1 MRAKVAPQGGAAP
14 LHPPPE
20 AERPLDTGNWPVG
33 GRGTE
38 RASGPAVAPSLS
50 PQPAK
55 YWVPRALRPLAGGCG
70 RAAPSRGAP
79 SPITRR
85 LALITAACALAAPAL
100 HAAEVARWFTTSDG
114 VRLRYLEAG
123 SGRTVVFVP
132 GWCMPARIFEPQ
144 MAALSRRWRVVSL
157 DPRGQGQ
164 SEVPR
169 GGYEP
174 TRRGQDIRDLLA
186 HLGGGRVVL
195 AGWSLGVLDALSY
208 ADMAGDGR
216 LAGLALIDNSVGE
229 GTPPPART
237 RPSTFFTNLRQR
249 RDQTVRGFVRAMY
262 RTPQDEAYLDEISR
276 QAQRMPVEASIR
288 LLSYPRP
295 REFWRDS
302 LYAVRR
308 PVYYA
313 VTPRLRNQAELVAQ
327 KHPMPTVE
335 VFDGAGHALFVDEA
349 ARFNA
354 SMEEFLA
361 HKAAWG

>member
-1 MRAKVAPQGGAAP
+1 MAKGAPQGGAAP

-33 GRGTE
+33 GRGAA
-38 RASGPAVAPSLS
+38 RASRSAVVWSPS

-70 RAAPSRGAP
+70 RAEPSRSTPTAP
-79 SPITRR
+79 TRR
-85 LALITAACALAAPAL
+85 RALIAAAVAAVAVPVVA
-100 HAAEVARWFTTSDG
+100 AAEAARWFRTSDG

-123 SGRTVVFVP
+123 AGRAVVFVP
-132 GWCMPARIFEPQ
+132 GWCMPGRIFAPQ
-144 MAALSRRWRVVSL
+144 IAALARRWRVVAL
-157 DPRGQGQ
+157 DPRGQGE

-169 GGYEP
+169 DGYEP
-174 TRRGQDIRDLLA
+174 TRRGQDIGDLLA

-195 AGWSLGVLDALSY
+195 AGWSLGVLDVLSY
-208 ADMAGDGR
+208 ANLAGDGR
-216 LAGLALIDNSVGE
+216 IAGLVLIDNSVGE
-229 GTPPPART
+229 GAPPPP
-237 RPSTFFTNLRQR
+237 RPSRFFQNLRQR
-249 RDQTVRGFVRAMY
+249 RDATVRGFVASMY
-262 RTPQDEAYLDEISR
+262 RTPQEAAYLDGLARE
-276 QAQRMPVEASIR
+276 AQRMPVEASIR

-313 VTPRLRNQAELVAQ
+313 VTPRLRGQAEAVAQ
-327 KHPMPTVE
+327 KHPQPIVE
-335 VFDGAGHALFVDEA
+335 VFEAAGHALFVDEA

-354 SMEEFLA
+354 SLEDFLA
-361 HKAAWG
+361 RRAAWG

>member
-1 MRAKVAPQGGAAP
+1 M
-14 LHPPPE
+14 
-20 AERPLDTGNWPVG
+20 
-33 GRGTE
+33 
-38 RASGPAVAPSLS
+38 
-50 PQPAK
+50 
-55 YWVPRALRPLAGGCG
+55 AL
-70 RAAPSRGAP
+70 
-79 SPITRR
+79 
-85 LALITAACALAAPAL
+85 AACAVAAPAV
-100 HAAEVARWFTTSDG
+100 HAATEARWFRTSDG

-144 MAALSRRWRVVSL
+144 IEALSRRWRVVSL

-164 SEVPR
+164 SEVPA
-169 GGYEP
+169 GGYDP

-216 LAGLALIDNSVGE
+216 LAGLVLIDNSVGE
-229 GTPPPART
+229 GRPPPPRA
-237 RPSTFFTNLRQR
+237 SSFFTNLRRR
-249 RDQTVRGFVRAMY
+249 RDATVRGFVRSMY
-262 RTPQDEAYLDEISR
+262 CTPQDEAYLDGIARE
-276 QAQRMPVEASIR
+276 AQRMPVEASIR

-313 VTPRLRNQAELVAQ
+313 VTPRLRGQAEAVAQ
-327 KHPMPTVE
+327 RHPQPMVE
-335 VFDGAGHALFVDEA
+335 VFDGAGHALFVDEP

-361 HKAAWG
+361 RRAAWA

>member
-1 MRAKVAPQGGAAP
+1 MRAA
-14 LHPPPE
+14 E
-20 AERPLDTGNWPVG
+20 A
-33 GRGTE
+33 
-38 RASGPAVAPSLS
+38 
-50 PQPAK
+50 
-55 YWVPRALRPLAGGCG
+55 
-70 RAAPSRGAP
+70 
-79 SPITRR
+79 
-85 LALITAACALAAPAL
+85 
-100 HAAEVARWFTTSDG
+100 ARWFTTSDG
-114 VRLRYLEAG
+114 VRLRYLDAG
-123 SGRTVVFVP
+123 AGRLVVFVP
-132 GWCMPARIFEPQ
+132 GWCMPAQIFEPQ
-144 MAALSRRWRVVSL
+144 IAALSRRWRVVSL

-208 ADMAGDGR
+208 VDMAGDGR
-216 LAGLALIDNSVGE
+216 LAGLVLIDNSVGE

-262 RTPQDEAYLDEISR
+262 KTPQDEAYLDGISR

-327 KHPMPTVE
+327 RHPQPTVE
-335 VFDGAGHALFVDEA
+335 IFEDAGHALFVDDA

-354 SMEEFLA
+354 SMEDFLVR
-361 HKAAWG
+361 KAAWS